1 MTSKSKTSE
10 TQDEY
15 NEEVR
20 RQVVAKAF
28 GPVLDDILREAK
40 PHDTDNDTESWPKI
54 WSPISPTKLKF
65 TRLTSPRPKYGIPLD
80 TKYQE
85 PVDLKA
91 SLHNFRVYVNDTEYF
106 MSNLPHVYAKWSS
119 GKNLRVGDVHDIRK
133 TSFDYKTKPYFA
145 MICGAYIASYLSGI
159 SLLNLFDNTAGN
171 LISSFVR
178 YHFYYQIRK
187 FMQHPKLI
195 HQYDVSGVKKYIP
208 YKVVE
213 RESEG
218 TNGDDNIFVYMTYI
232 EHSSTDYRSFI
243 AYQSEGLT
251 PIGQKLFQ
259 ESLESFNYSVL
270 GAEARTRWSIV
281 GKGAK
286 SSQTQD
292 VFRKI
297 VEDTIIQSSSTV
309 LISNMR
315 KSIQATNVVL
325 NLAVVPNVILMPSNF
340 VILSKKIKGYNNV
353 LTTATEDMTFGV
365 NKNVNYNKPQNN
377 YSSGSRNTSHG
388 NNSGNGDGAAF
399 NERGASRGDN
409 NNNTRTYN
417 NTSLSAQLPLTF
429 FISLAVGMAVSAAV
443 NVGMLKFL

>member
-1 MTSKSKTSE
+1 
-10 TQDEY
+10 
-15 NEEVR
+15 
-20 RQVVAKAF
+20 
-28 GPVLDDILREAK
+28 
-40 PHDTDNDTESWPKI
+40 
-54 WSPISPTKLKF
+54 
-65 TRLTSPRPKYGIPLD
+65 
-80 TKYQE
+80 
-85 PVDLKA
+85 
-91 SLHNFRVYVNDTEYF
+91 
-106 MSNLPHVYAKWSS
+106 MSNLPHVYAKWSP
-119 GKNLRVGDVHDIRK
+119 GKDLRVGGVHDIRK
-133 TSFDYKTKPYFA
+133 TSFDYKTEPYFA
-145 MICGAYIASYLSGI
+145 MICGAYIASHLSGI
-159 SLLNLFDNTAGN
+159 SLLNLFDKSAGN

-218 TNGDDNIFVYMTYI
+218 TDGDDNIFVYMTYI
-232 EHSSTDYRSFI
+232 EYSSTDYRSFI

-297 VEDTIIQSSSTV
+297 VEDTIVQSSSTV

-325 NLAVVPNVILMPSNF
+325 NLSSSAKCYFNAFKLCNF
-340 VILSKKIKGYNNV
+340 K
-353 LTTATEDMTFGV
+353 
-365 NKNVNYNKPQNN
+365 
-377 YSSGSRNTSHG
+377 
-388 NNSGNGDGAAF
+388 
-399 NERGASRGDN
+399 
-409 NNNTRTYN
+409 
-417 NTSLSAQLPLTF
+417 
-429 FISLAVGMAVSAAV
+429 
-443 NVGMLKFL
+443 

>member
-1 MTSKSKTSE
+1 MTSKSKTRERSE
-10 TQDEY
+10 TQDAIA
-15 NEEVR
+15 R
-20 RQVVAKAF
+20 AVAEAF
-28 GPVLDDILREAK
+28 GPVLDDILA
-40 PHDTDNDTESWPKI
+40 NDGWPKI
-54 WSPISPTKLKF
+54 WSPISPTKIKF
-65 TRLTSPRPKYGIPLD
+65 TRLTCPRPKYGIPANS
-80 TKYQE
+80 KYQE

-119 GKNLRVGDVHDIRK
+119 GKDLRVGDVHDIRK
-133 TSFDYKTKPYFA
+133 TSFDYKTEPYFA
-145 MICGAYIASYLSGI
+145 MICGAYIASHLSGI
-159 SLLNLFDNTAGN
+159 SLLNLFDKSAGN

-195 HQYDVSGVKKYIP
+195 HQYDVSGVKKYIS

-218 TNGDDNIFVYMTYI
+218 TDGDDNIFVYMTYI

-325 NLAVVPNVILMPSNF
+325 NLAVVRNVILMPSNF

-365 NKNVNYNKPQNN
+365 NKDVNYNKPQNTH
-377 YSSGSRNTSHG
+377 SSGSRNTSRG
-388 NNSGNGDGAAF
+388 NNSGNGDSIAF
-399 NERGASRGDN
+399 NERSASRGN
-409 NNNTRTYN
+409 TNNNTRTYN
-417 NTSLSAQLPLTF
+417 NTSSSAQLPLTF
-429 FISLAVGMAVSAAV
+429 FISLAAGAAFSVGLSR
-443 NVGMLKFL
+443 LL